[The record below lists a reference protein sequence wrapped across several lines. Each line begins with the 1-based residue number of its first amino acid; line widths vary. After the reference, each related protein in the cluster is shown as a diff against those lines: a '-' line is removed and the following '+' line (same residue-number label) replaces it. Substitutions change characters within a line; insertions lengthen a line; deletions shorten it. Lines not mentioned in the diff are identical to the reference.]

1 MDKKNKTEKQKQ
13 ENLTGVLPEDFF
25 KQFKTMSE
33 IENFFE
39 QLFKRGVQELL
50 QGELDDHLGYQKHSP
65 EGINSGNS
73 RNGKTS
79 KVVRSKRGKLTI
91 EVPRDRN
98 STFEPK
104 VVQKRQHSISDKIED
119 IVVSLYAKGMS
130 VRDIEEQIKEI
141 YGVEL
146 SDSTVSNMTERI
158 LVNVE
163 EWQTRPLDE
172 TYLIAWMDGIVFKV
186 RSNGKI
192 VNKTVYLVIGLNT
205 KGRKELLGMWINET
219 ENASF
224 WMNVLSEI
232 KQRGVNDI
240 LIACTDNLKGL
251 TQAIKASFPEVVSQ
265 LCIVHQIR
273 NSLRFVTYKDKREFM
288 ADLKAIYATIN
299 IESAQEA
306 MNKLE
311 SKWNQKYPHVIKSW
325 LKNWDELTAY
335 FNFPK
340 EIRTIMYT
348 TNIIESLNS
357 LVRKFTRNKT
367 MFPDDNALKKAVYL
381 AIQQA
386 SKKWTNPIR
395 NWPLIANQFTI
406 LYQDRAKIFILP
418 LRR

>member
-1 MDKKNKTEKQKQ
+1 MENENKPEEQA
-13 ENLTGVLPEDFF
+13 NPLDSLPKDFF
-25 KQFKTMSE
+25 KQFKTASD
-33 IENFFE
+33 IENFFQ

-50 QGELDDHLGYQKHSP
+50 QGEMDDHLGYQKHSP
-65 EGINSGNS
+65 DGINSGNS
-73 RNGKTS
+73 RNGKIS
-79 KVVRSKRGKLTI
+79 KVVRSKGGKLTI

-104 VVQKRQHSISDKIED
+104 VVRKRERSISDQIEEV
-119 IVVSLYAKGMS
+119 VVSLYAKGMS
-130 VRDIEEQIKEI
+130 VRDIEDQIKEI

-158 LVNVE
+158 LINVE

-192 VNKTVYLVIGLNT
+192 VNKTVYLIIGLNT

-219 ENASF
+219 ESASF
-224 WMNVLSEI
+224 WMNVLTEI

-265 LCIVHQIR
+265 LCVVHQIR
-273 NSLRFVTYKDKREFM
+273 NSLRFVVAKDKREFM
-288 ADLKAIYATIN
+288 ADLKEIYTTIN
-299 IESAQEA
+299 IKLAQEA
-306 MNKLE
+306 MSKLE
-311 SKWNQKYPHVIKSW
+311 NKWVHKYPAVIKSW
-325 LKNWDELTAY
+325 HKNWDELTAY

-386 SKKWTNPIR
+386 SRKWTKSVPD
-395 NWPLIANQFTI
+395 WPLIANQFSL
-406 LYQDRAKIFILP
+406 LYPDRAKIIIIP

>member
-1 MDKKNKTEKQKQ
+1 MAQRIKKAEQEK
-13 ENLTGVLPEDFF
+13 ENPIDGLPKDFF

-33 IENFFE
+33 IENFFQ

-50 QGELDDHLGYQKHSP
+50 QGEMDEHLGYEKHSP
-65 EGINSGNS
+65 IGINSGNS
-73 RNGKTS
+73 RNGKAS
-79 KVVRSKRGKLTI
+79 KIIRSKNGELTI
-91 EVPRDRN
+91 DVPRDRN
-98 STFEPK
+98 STFDPK
-104 VVQKRQHSISDKIED
+104 VVPKRKHSISDKVED
-119 IVVSLYAKGMS
+119 VVVSLYAKGMS

-141 YGVEL
+141 YGIEL

-205 KGRKELLGMWINET
+205 NGRKELMGMWINET
-219 ENASF
+219 ESASF

-251 TQAIKASFPEVVSQ
+251 TQAIKASFPEAVAQ

-273 NSLRFVTYKDKREFM
+273 NSLRFITAKDKREFM
-288 ADLKAIYATIN
+288 ADLKAVYATIN
-299 IESAQEA
+299 LDAAQEA
-306 MNKLE
+306 MTLLENK
-311 SKWNQKYPHVIKSW
+311 WDYKYPYVVKSW

-340 EIRTIMYT
+340 EIRTLMYT

-367 MFPDDNALKKAVYL
+367 MFPDDSALKKAVYL

-386 SKKWTNPIR
+386 SKKWKQSVQ
-395 NWPLIANQFTI
+395 NWPLIANQFLL
-406 LYQDRAKIFILP
+406 LYPERAKIIIIP

>member
-1 MDKKNKTEKQKQ
+1 
-13 ENLTGVLPEDFF
+13 
-25 KQFKTMSE
+25 
-33 IENFFE
+33 
-39 QLFKRGVQELL
+39 
-50 QGELDDHLGYQKHSP
+50 LDDHLGYQKHSP

-273 NSLRFVTYKDKREFM
+273 NSLRFITYKDKREFM

>member
-13 ENLTGVLPEDFF
+13 EDLTGVLPEDFF

-273 NSLRFVTYKDKREFM
+273 NSLRFITYKDKREFM

-395 NWPLIANQFTI
+395 NCPLIANQFTI

>member
-13 ENLTGVLPEDFF
+13 EDLTGVLPEDFF

-273 NSLRFVTYKDKREFM
+273 NSLRFITYKDKREFM

>member
-1 MDKKNKTEKQKQ
+1 MAQRIKKAKQ
-13 ENLTGVLPEDFF
+13 ENEEPIDGLPKDFF

-33 IENFFE
+33 IEDFFQ

-50 QGELDDHLGYQKHSP
+50 QGEMDEHLGYEKHSP
-65 EGINSGNS
+65 IGINSGNS
-73 RNGKTS
+73 RNGKTT
-79 KVVRSKRGKLTI
+79 KVVRSKNGKLSI
-91 EVPRDRN
+91 EVPRDRS
-98 STFEPK
+98 STFDPK
-104 VVQKRQHSISDKIED
+104 VIPKRQRSISDKIED
-119 IVVSLYAKGMS
+119 VVVSLYAKGMS

-141 YGVEL
+141 YGIEL

-192 VNKTVYLVIGLNT
+192 VNKTVHLVIGLNT
-205 KGRKELLGMWINET
+205 NGRKELMGMWINET
-219 ENASF
+219 ESASF
-224 WMNVLSEI
+224 WMNVLSEL

-251 TQAIKASFPEVVSQ
+251 TQAIKASFPEAVSQ

-273 NSLRFVTYKDKREFM
+273 NSLKFVTSKDKPEFM
-288 ADLKAIYATIN
+288 ADLKAVYATIN
-299 IESAQEA
+299 LSTAQEA
-306 MNKLE
+306 MCILE
-311 SKWNQKYPHVIKSW
+311 SKWGDKYPYVIKSW
-325 LKNWDELTAY
+325 HKNWDELTAY

-340 EIRTIMYT
+340 EIRTLMYT

-386 SKKWTNPIR
+386 SRKWTQSVQ
-395 NWPLIANQFTI
+395 NWPLIANQFLL
-406 LYQDRAKIFILP
+406 LYPERAKIIIIP